1 MQNQSNSLITFDTQL
16 KTALITSLPVHF
28 VHKSHNTSLRHPRN
42 LHRHF
47 FWGGGGVIE
56 VYYGIVQVVN
66 SLESIW
72 VLDRAT

>member
-28 VHKSHNTSLRHPRN
+28 VHKSDNTSLRHPRN

-47 FWGGGGVIE
+47 FLGGGG
-56 VYYGIVQVVN
+56 GGGN
-66 SLESIW
+66 RG
-72 VLDRAT
+72 VLWDCASSEFFGEYLGP